1 MPRPLES
8 CSLRRGRFQAKPDRI
23 GPAVFLLLLVSLSG
37 LAASCGANDPVLAD
51 DGRASVEADTKQS
64 DVTTERQR
72 GLAAERRQS
81 KLIAADWGTG
91 AGLGRCPTSTPE
103 LGLWQGLGQRT
114 EREMQLVRD
123 RYQLLS
129 PHLEPLISG
138 VDRDAPFAKWI
149 DKMLASEGAEFEGLL
164 DSEELVYSRARLLG
178 CCWDFLLLRRIM
190 RLGIGSQFNVEQ
202 VEALA
207 LALNRS
213 LAKELIQ
220 NPKPQ
225 FAQRM
230 QAELIRPVGYLDTLG
245 TCLSPLVEALLQ
257 LQPGAVRS
265 QLAQIL
271 IDHIEAYRMT
281 GIVPR
286 LDADKVDC
294 VFSTMP
300 GPLREHYMAQG
311 ARDRCADILRFERAV
326 AEGASARE
334 ARAAEDLPAANG
346 N

>member
-1 MPRPLES
+1 MS
-8 CSLRRGRFQAKPDRI
+8 GRRSPWVLFLVLV
-23 GPAVFLLLLVSLSG
+23 PALG

-51 DGRASVEADTKQS
+51 GARADVNAVSKQS
-64 DVTTERQR
+64 DDPSERQS

-91 AGLGRCPTSTPE
+91 AGLGSCPTSTPE

-114 EREMQLVRD
+114 ELEMKLVRT

-129 PHLEPLISG
+129 PHLEPLISV
-138 VDRDAPFAKWI
+138 VDRDPPFAKWI
-149 DKMLASEGAEFEGLL
+149 DKMSASEGAEFEGLL
-164 DSEELVYSRARLLG
+164 DREALVSSRARLLG

-190 RLGIGSQFNVEQ
+190 RLGIGSEFNVEQ

-207 LALNRS
+207 FALNRS
-213 LAKELIQ
+213 LAKELIR
-220 NPKPQ
+220 NPEPQ
-225 FAQRM
+225 V
-230 QAELIRPVGYLDTLG
+230 AERVQTELTRSLDYLNTLG

-257 LQPGAVRS
+257 LEPGAVRS
-265 QLAQIL
+265 QLAQNL
-271 IDHIEAYRMT
+271 INHIEAYRMT

-311 ARDRCADILRFERAV
+311 ARDRLAKILRFERAV
-326 AEGASARE
+326 AAGASARE
-334 ARAAEDLPAANG
+334 AQAADDLPAASG